1 MVKQPGE
8 LDRFVDLLREQRTPD
23 DMGGAD
29 VTYTKVAGL
38 WAQIRPMRGGERFV
52 AGQTASESDYMI
64 TIRNRGDIRESDQIR
79 DAVLGT
85 FDISLIKRSPRARF
99 IEIEAALLPAE

>member
-8 LDRFVDLLREQRTPD
+8 LDRRVELLREERTPD
-23 DMGGAD
+23 GMGGAE
-29 VTYTKVAGL
+29 VTYVKVASL
-38 WAQIRPMRGGERFV
+38 SANIRPMKGGERFV
-52 AGQTASESDYMI
+52 AGQTQSESDYVI

-79 DAVLGT
+79 DATLGT

-99 IEIEAALLPAE
+99 IEIEAALLAAE